1 MNIFKAKRESECA
14 MKVISHNFGTQEVE
28 SVVFLFCQAFGR
40 ESPDDDCDWKRK
52 QTQKVQS
59 FSATLR
65 IDKLKNHNKTLHPNK

>member
-40 ESPDDDCDWKRK
+40 ESPDDDCD
-52 QTQKVQS
+52 
-59 FSATLR
+59 
-65 IDKLKNHNKTLHPNK
+65 